1 MFNTKNNLSEISKAN
16 TNETNSFLT
25 ENKPEISIPSST
37 SFDLVEEDNTFDN
50 IISHN
55 LAHAILDREPD
66 KFLYIYDK
74 IPSEFSQL
82 RVSFLIRLLSP
93 KSYFDRSQLV

>member
-1 MFNTKNNLSEISKAN
+1 MFNTKNNNLSEIPKAN
-16 TNETNSFLT
+16 TYEANSFLT
-25 ENKPEISIPSST
+25 ENKTKQEIDQIP
-37 SFDLVEEDNTFDN
+37 SFDLVEEENTFDN

-74 IPSEFSQL
+74 IPSDFTQL
-82 RVSFLIRLLSP
+82 RVSF
-93 KSYFDRSQLV
+93 